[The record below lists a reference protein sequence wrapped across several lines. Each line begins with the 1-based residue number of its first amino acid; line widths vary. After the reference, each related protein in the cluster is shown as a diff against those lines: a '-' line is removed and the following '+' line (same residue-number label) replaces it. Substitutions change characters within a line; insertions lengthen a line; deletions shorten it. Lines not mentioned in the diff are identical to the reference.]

1 MSLVRFSGIR
11 HFSKYRG
18 LPKAVREQVWIKN
31 LGKNF
36 ESKCYISW
44 CENKIN
50 VFNFQVGHDIPRSK
64 GGGDNLKNL
73 KPICPNCNM
82 AMGNRYTI
90 KQWDKL
96 YK

>member
-1 MSLVRFSGIR
+1 MIRLFGVRYFS
-11 HFSKYRG
+11 SYRG
-18 LPKAVREQVWIKN
+18 LPKAVREQVWVKN
-31 LGKNF
+31 LGNTF

-64 GGGDNLKNL
+64 GGGNELKNL
-73 KPICPNCNM
+73 KPICSCCNM
-82 AMGNRYTI
+82 SMGNRYTI
-90 KQWDKL
+90 KEWCKL